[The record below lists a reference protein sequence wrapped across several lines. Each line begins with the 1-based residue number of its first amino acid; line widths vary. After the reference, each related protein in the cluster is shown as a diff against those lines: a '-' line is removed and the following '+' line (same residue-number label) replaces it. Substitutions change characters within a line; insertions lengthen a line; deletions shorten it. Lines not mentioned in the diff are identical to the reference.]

1 MGPYEERFAALFG
14 PEYQA
19 FSFWKG
25 RVALYALLKALD
37 LGEKDEVI
45 LPGYTCVV
53 VPNAIRFAGAK
64 PVFADIASGQYNLDP
79 LHAEQLVS
87 RQTRALIVQHTYG
100 IPANMGPLRV
110 LAEKSK
116 LHLIEDCA
124 HVLVGSRY
132 QGKLLGSFGRAAF
145 FSSQWSK
152 PYTTGLGGM
161 VVTRDKE
168 LAKKLRTIQAM
179 FRNPPVEKRLQL
191 QIQYSLYH
199 HLFRP
204 NLYWFSQKSLNALSR
219 FGLFVGSSNS
229 TELTGEEP
237 ADIRW
242 RMSDFQKRTGLAEVG
257 KLQENSNH
265 RRLIAKYY
273 TSSLRQH
280 GWSLDGHFDSESE
293 NVRLLRFPVQVTSKA
308 SLMAKSRRAHIE
320 IGNWFNTP
328 LHPIALSEHSMINY
342 RLGCCPNAET
352 TATKTINLPLH
363 ERVTQ
368 ADAEKIVGFVL
379 SHTAPAPIQPLSS
392 KKRSAARSRFN
403 APSWSLDE
411 SYELSGAREL
421 GPAGDNFEKGFAAM
435 HRKLL
440 RASII
445 QVASEQVSCD
455 LAGESVILS
464 LKSGQYFGL
473 NEVGA
478 RIWNLIQE
486 PKTVGAVLDAV
497 LEEYDVALDQLERD
511 LFALLEEMAN
521 KELIEVEE
529 SA

>member
-1 MGPYEERFAALFG
+1 M
-14 PEYQA
+14 
-19 FSFWKG
+19 
-25 RVALYALLKALD
+25 
-37 LGEKDEVI
+37 I

-64 PVFADIASGQYNLDP
+64 PVFADIASGGYNLDP
-79 LHAEQLVS
+79 LQAEQLVT
-87 RQTRALIVQHTYG
+87 RQTRVLMVQHTYG
-100 IPANMGPLRV
+100 IPADMGPLRV

-124 HVLVGSRY
+124 HVLVGARY

-168 LAKKLRTIQAM
+168 LAKKLKTIQAM
-179 FRNPPVEKRLQL
+179 FRQPPVEKTLQL

-204 NLYWFSQKSLNALSR
+204 SLYWLSQESLNALSR
-219 FGLFVGSSNS
+219 YGLFVGSSNS

-237 ADIRW
+237 ADFHW
-242 RMSDFQKRTGLAEVG
+242 RMSDFQKRTGLAKVG
-257 KLQENSNH
+257 KLQENANH

-273 TSSLRQH
+273 TSLLRQH
-280 GWSLDGHFDSESE
+280 GWSLDSYFDSESE
-293 NVRLLRFPVQVTSKA
+293 NVRLLRFPIQVTSKT

-352 TATKTINLPLH
+352 TATNTINLPLH

-379 SHTAPAPIQPLSS
+379 SHTAPAPIERLRS

-411 SYELSGAREL
+411 SYELSGGREL
-421 GPAGDNFEKGFAAM
+421 GPAGDNFENGVTAM
-435 HRKLL
+435 QRKLL
-440 RASII
+440 RDSII
-445 QVASEQVSCD
+445 KVASEQVSCD
-455 LAGESVILS
+455 LAGEAVILS

-486 PKTVGAVLDAV
+486 PKTVGAVLEAV

-511 LFALLEEMAN
+511 LFALLEQMATN
-521 KELIEVEE
+521 ELIEVEE
-529 SA
+529 